1 MIHVKVPLYK
11 STKGIKVVCFPFP
24 SSVLM
29 RRTKLWCMLL
39 NFILALFYPALLTLN
54 LGQYYNLKTFLA
66 KSLRRLKD
74 GSVVESTIC
83 SSRDSEFNFHQ
94 PYGGSWVFKEEKIL
108 ATKQHCEFLVMGKIK
123 YYPYSLLIQDEKNDF
138 IINCHIY
145 WVIMCCVSVNSGDE
159 REAKSPHLEIGLE
172 QSDGTL
178 WRKHKWMKFSARC
191 QFSLVRTILSSWE

>member
-94 PYGGSWVFKEEKIL
+94 PYGGSWIFKEEKIL

-138 IINCHIY
+138 FINCHIY
-145 WVIMCCVSVNSGDE
+145 WVIICAVYQSILVMKEKQRVPIWRLVWSGQMVHSEENTNEWSSQPDVSSV
-159 REAKSPHLEIGLE
+159 
-172 QSDGTL
+172 
-178 WRKHKWMKFSARC
+178 W
-191 QFSLVRTILSSWE
+191 